1 MHPSMQ
7 RYAGNPMMR
16 FQSDEN
22 DDGCGP
28 EQPHTYPGGDAQ
40 HPPIFVVPQPVR
52 TRRPGPSR
60 PIQLGR
66 RAASPPRPCATTS
79 TA

>member
-22 DDGCGP
+22 DDGYGP

-52 TRRPGPSR
+52 GPRGPSSS
-60 PIQLGR
+60 GR
-66 RAASPPRPCATTS
+66 RAASPPRPCATPS